1 MRAVAKGRMF
11 DRVAQGM
18 ARLYEGMGLIQDKGV
33 TRLSDELMCR
43 RVQAVGLRFREHS
56 VCSTLILGAPRVSP
70 QHRPLYMGCVSFS
83 VAAACRTWTRPPQR
97 VIASVF
103 CFDEARLLPPAHPIH
118 LRPYLLAD
126 PPDPLFKH
134 AIPPVL
140 APRPTS
146 LPR

>member
-1 MRAVAKGRMF
+1 MRAVAKGRVF
-11 DRVAQGM
+11 VRVAQGI
-18 ARLYEGMGLIQDKGV
+18 ARLYEGMGLIQGV
-33 TRLSDELMCR
+33 TRLSDERMCR
-43 RVQAVGLRFREHS
+43 RVQAAGLRFREHS

-70 QHRPLYMGCVSFS
+70 QHRPLCMGCVSPS
-83 VAAACRTWTRPPQR
+83 VAAAYRTWTRPPQR

-103 CFDEARLLPPAHPIH
+103 CFDEARFLPPAHPIH

-134 AIPPVL
+134 AIPHVL